1 MEQSSCRLLSLF
13 SCRSSRRLV
22 TRFFFGGN
30 SLGRKGFMAESDLI
44 ESKQSYG
51 DFGKDS
57 KELQHEVIHL

>member
-30 SLGRKGFMAESDLI
+30 SLGRKGFKAESDLI
-44 ESKQSYG
+44 ESMQSYG
-51 DFGKDS
+51 DFS
-57 KELQHEVIHL
+57 NELDEVLCF